1 MPLWV
6 VGCCWMLLGVVCVTV
21 FIMLILWVMLCVVA
35 DNIKKKSGINT
46 GLLRRLISA
55 ILGYPR
61 LSSAI
66 WGYACRKT
74 VKNPLDIK
82 TIS

>member
-21 FIMLILWVMLCVVA
+21 FIMLFLWVMLCVVA

-55 ILGYPR
+55 IIGKLGYPR
-61 LSSAI
+61 LFGDMLAEK
-66 WGYACRKT
+66 R
-74 VKNPLDIK
+74 
-82 TIS
+82 